1 MKEVG
6 CSRRDVQSEMSVIAG
21 RRRLEVLSVCTSS
34 VPPPG
39 IVSEEGLRGEVPPV
53 LQHQVLQLA
62 LELPSS
68 KFSWVRLQVGRSPA
82 LTRTTALL
90 VVLGLFFLSLALPPL
105 IPAFPPYI
113 PAFIRLPRSQSIP
126 PFIPPFTHQLSI
138 ISMSESLNKEIL
150 VLILNNVSLLY
161 PSSLL
166 LLL

>member
-90 VVLGLFFLSLALPPL
+90 VVLGLFFLSFALSFFLLSFHPS
-105 IPAFPPYI
+105 FH
-113 PAFIRLPRSQSIP
+113 RS
-126 PFIPPFTHQLSI
+126 L
-138 ISMSESLNKEIL
+138 
-150 VLILNNVSLLY
+150 
-161 PSSLL
+161 PSSAYLDPNPSLPLCLL
-166 LLL
+166 SLINCQSSQCQSRSIKRFWF